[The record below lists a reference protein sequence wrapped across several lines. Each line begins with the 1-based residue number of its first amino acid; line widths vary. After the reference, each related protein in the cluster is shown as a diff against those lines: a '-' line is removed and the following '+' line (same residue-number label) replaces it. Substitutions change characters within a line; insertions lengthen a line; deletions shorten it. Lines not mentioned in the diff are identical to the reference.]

1 MNWNMDRQELSLIR
15 EKMAERLGVELY
27 AVYSEKQVAKRED
40 GAIVVLDYHYRTLG
54 RLRREGAFDEIRC
67 ARGASRE
74 DTSYIGYEVV
84 DIAMGKHKSHRIS
97 RRNRQT
103 GAA

>member
-1 MNWNMDRQELSLIR
+1 MTWNMDRQEISLIR
-15 EKMAERLGVELY
+15 ENMAKQLGVELY
-27 AVYSEKQVAKRED
+27 AVYSEKQLAKQED
-40 GAIVVLDYHYRTLG
+40 GSIVILDYHYRTLG
-54 RLRREGAFDEIRC
+54 RLRREGAFDQIRS
-67 ARGASRE
+67 AREASRE